1 MTNLEKLSETS
12 PVALSS
18 LSSRLATHW
27 SLFDAPSTVFW
38 QHTTDK
44 TMVVKSLDDIG
55 RLFSQP
61 PSEESTQENNM
72 NQAIPATT
80 PAEATDMTAAE
91 EVQQLLSQHL
101 DALSTKMVDVFKQ
114 ETIPFVNSLQEQQ
127 AAVSEK
133 LAEVDKLAATVTK
146 KVEVINSFEARL
158 AAAEEAAA
166 KATEATANTTKPAA
180 PAKTGMRGF
189 VDQYGMLVAQAVLMV
204 TTVGT
209 VIYSNRNS
217 NAGSATGVIPGI

>member
-1 MTNLEKLSETS
+1 
-12 PVALSS
+12 
-18 LSSRLATHW
+18 
-27 SLFDAPSTVFW
+27 
-38 QHTTDK
+38 
-44 TMVVKSLDDIG
+44 MVVKSLGDID
-55 RLFSQP
+55 RLFNQS

-80 PAEATDMTAAE
+80 PAGFYAAEATDMKAAEATDMTAAE

-101 DALSTKMVDVFKQ
+101 DALSARMVDVFKQ

-133 LAEVDKLAATVTK
+133 LAEVDKLAATVTE

-166 KATEATANTTKPAA
+166 KATEAAANTTKPAA

-189 VDQYGMLVAQAVLMV
+189 VDQYGMLAAQAVLMV

-209 VIYSNRNS
+209 VIYSNRSS
-217 NAGSATGVIPGI
+217 NAGSATGEIPGI

>member
-1 MTNLEKLSETS
+1 
-12 PVALSS
+12 
-18 LSSRLATHW
+18 
-27 SLFDAPSTVFW
+27 
-38 QHTTDK
+38 
-44 TMVVKSLDDIG
+44 MVVKSLDDIG

-80 PAEATDMTAAE
+80 PAEATDMKAAEATDMTAAE

-101 DALSTKMVDVFKQ
+101 DALSARMVDVFKQ

-166 KATEATANTTKPAA
+166 KATKAAANTTKPAA
-180 PAKTGMRGF
+180 PAKTGIRGF
-189 VDQYGMLVAQAVLMV
+189 VDQYGLVVAQAVLMV

-217 NAGSATGVIPGI
+217 NAGSATGEIPGI

>member
-1 MTNLEKLSETS
+1 
-12 PVALSS
+12 
-18 LSSRLATHW
+18 
-27 SLFDAPSTVFW
+27 
-38 QHTTDK
+38 
-44 TMVVKSLDDIG
+44 MVVKSLDDIG

-80 PAEATDMTAAE
+80 PAGFYAAEATDMKAAEATDMTAAE

-101 DALSTKMVDVFKQ
+101 DALSARMVDVFKQ

-166 KATEATANTTKPAA
+166 KATEAAANTTKPAA
-180 PAKTGMRGF
+180 PAKTGIRGF
-189 VDQYGMLVAQAVLMV
+189 VDQYGLVVAQAVLMV

-217 NAGSATGVIPGI
+217 NAGSATGEIPGI

>member
-27 SLFDAPSTVFW
+27 SLFDAPSTAFW

-55 RLFSQP
+55 RLFNQS
-61 PSEESTQENNM
+61 PSEEPTQENSM
-72 NQAIPATT
+72 NQATTNANPANPTSL
-80 PAEATDMTAAE
+80 TAAE

-133 LAEVDKLAATVTK
+133 LAEVDKLAATVTE

-166 KATEATANTTKPAA
+166 KATEAAANATKPAT
-180 PAKTGMRGF
+180 PAKKGVRGF
-189 VDQYGMLVAQAVLMV
+189 VDQYGMLAIQGVLTAFVVASVV
-204 TTVGT
+204 HNVR
-209 VIYSNRNS
+209 SNNS
-217 NAGSATGVIPGI
+217 NNATGEIPGI

>member
-1 MTNLEKLSETS
+1 
-12 PVALSS
+12 
-18 LSSRLATHW
+18 
-27 SLFDAPSTVFW
+27 
-38 QHTTDK
+38 
-44 TMVVKSLDDIG
+44 MVVKSLDDIG
-55 RLFSQP
+55 SLFNQS

-133 LAEVDKLAATVTK
+133 LAEVDKLAATVTE

-189 VDQYGMLVAQAVLMV
+189 VDQYGMLAAQAVLMV

-209 VIYSNRNS
+209 VIYSNRSS

>member
-1 MTNLEKLSETS
+1 
-12 PVALSS
+12 
-18 LSSRLATHW
+18 
-27 SLFDAPSTVFW
+27 
-38 QHTTDK
+38 
-44 TMVVKSLDDIG
+44 MVVKSLDDIG
-55 RLFSQP
+55 RLFNQS

-80 PAEATDMTAAE
+80 PAEATDLTAAE
-91 EVQQLLSQHL
+91 EVQRLLSQHL
-101 DALSTKMVDVFKQ
+101 DALSARMVDVFKQ

-133 LAEVDKLAATVTK
+133 LAEVDKLAATVTE

-166 KATEATANTTKPAA
+166 KATEAAANTTKPAA
-180 PAKTGMRGF
+180 PAKKSMRGF

-209 VIYSNRNS
+209 VIYSNRSS
-217 NAGSATGVIPGI
+217 NAGSATGEIPGI

>member
-1 MTNLEKLSETS
+1 
-12 PVALSS
+12 
-18 LSSRLATHW
+18 
-27 SLFDAPSTVFW
+27 
-38 QHTTDK
+38 
-44 TMVVKSLDDIG
+44 MVVKSLDDIG

-101 DALSTKMVDVFKQ
+101 DALSARMVDVFKQ

-217 NAGSATGVIPGI
+217 NAGSATGEIPGI

>member
-101 DALSTKMVDVFKQ
+101 DAMSTKIVEAFKQ

-133 LAEVDKLAATVTK
+133 LAEVDKLAATVTE

-166 KATEATANTTKPAA
+166 KATKAAANATKPAA
-180 PAKTGMRGF
+180 PAKTGIRGF
-189 VDQYGMLVAQAVLMV
+189 VDQYGLVVAQAVLMV

-209 VIYSNRNS
+209 VIYSNRSS
-217 NAGSATGVIPGI
+217 NAGSATGEIPGI